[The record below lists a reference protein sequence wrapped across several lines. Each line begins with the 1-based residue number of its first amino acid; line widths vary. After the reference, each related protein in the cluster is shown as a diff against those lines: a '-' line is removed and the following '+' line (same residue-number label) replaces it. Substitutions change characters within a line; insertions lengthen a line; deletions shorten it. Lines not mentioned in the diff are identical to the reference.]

1 MPDSE
6 IFEARTSWLQEA
18 SGESP
23 EIVPVV
29 QLIEWGMEMCSEM
42 LTGEASRG
50 SDEGRTSGRVRS
62 CKVHVYIYSGQ
73 VPVADAGKLEPV
85 TTLKAYGVRVHRLV
99 CAHEEGRVA
108 LWRRSLAVGTYS
120 CW

>member
-6 IFEARTSWLQEA
+6 KLGPPGFKKT
-18 SGESP
+18 P
-23 EIVPVV
+23 
-29 QLIEWGMEMCSEM
+29 EMCFEM

-50 SDEGRTSGRVRS
+50 SDEGITSGRLRT

-85 TTLKAYGVRVHRLV
+85 TTLKAYDRLM

>member
-6 IFEARTSWLQEA
+6 IFEARTSWLQED

-23 EIVPVV
+23 EIVSVV
-29 QLIEWGMEMCSEM
+29 QLIEWGVEMCSEM

-62 CKVHVYIYSGQ
+62 CTVHVYIYTPGKSL
-73 VPVADAGKLEPV
+73 VADAGKLEPV
-85 TTLKAYGVRVHRLV
+85 NTNLKVYGVTVV
-99 CAHEEGRVA
+99 CAHSEARVA
-108 LWRRSLAVGTYS
+108 LRQRSLAVGTYS

>member
-29 QLIEWGMEMCSEM
+29 QLIEWGMEMCTEV

-50 SDEGRTSGRVRS
+50 SDEGHTSGRVRS
-62 CKVHVYIYSGQ
+62 CRAHVYIFTRGKSL
-73 VPVADAGKLEPV
+73 VADAGKLEPV
-85 TTLKAYGVRVHRLV
+85 TNLKVYGVV
-99 CAHEEGRVA
+99 CAHSEARVA
-108 LWRRSLAVGTYS
+108 LWQRSLAVGTYS